1 MAGLK
6 SEADTAMDEKNSESS
21 TREKGRKRLKRP
33 RRLRPEQ
40 LRKGIYILP
49 NLVTTGGMACGF
61 YSIIRAI
68 DGDFVHA
75 AYLIVAASIFDLFDG
90 RVARM
95 TKTTSEFGVQLD
107 SLADLSAFGVAPA
120 VLLYLWALKDFNGTG
135 WLAAF
140 LFFVCGALRLA
151 RFNVQAAHPGPP
163 KKNFTGLPIPFA
175 ANTVASTVILW
186 NFLQGNVAAHSP
198 FLLFLVFALAF
209 LMVSTIPYRSFKD
222 LDLKGG
228 RSFQALVF
236 IIVAALLVM
245 SNPPV
250 MLFAIAM
257 LYVAHG
263 PLLAIWSGTRRASRL
278 AADAAT
284 GKRAARETEE

>member
-1 MAGLK
+1 
-6 SEADTAMDEKNSESS
+6 MDERNTEIDRNS
-21 TREKGRKRLKRP
+21 GRRRRLKRP
-33 RRLRPEQ
+33 RRLRAEN

-68 DGDFVHA
+68 DGDYVHA
-75 AYLIVAASIFDLFDG
+75 AWLIVAASIFDLFDG

-120 VLLYLWALKDFNGTG
+120 VLLYLWALKGFNGTG

-186 NFLQGNVAAHSP
+186 NYLQGNVEAHSP
-198 FLLFLVFALAF
+198 FLLLLVFALAF
-209 LMVSTIPYRSFKD
+209 LMVSTVQYKSFKD

-236 IIVAALLVM
+236 IIVAVLLVL

-250 MLFAIAM
+250 MIFAIAM

-263 PLLAIWSGTRRASRL
+263 PVMGLWNGTRRVSKF
-278 AADAAT
+278 AADTAS
-284 GKRAARETEE
+284 GKRSVRDYEE